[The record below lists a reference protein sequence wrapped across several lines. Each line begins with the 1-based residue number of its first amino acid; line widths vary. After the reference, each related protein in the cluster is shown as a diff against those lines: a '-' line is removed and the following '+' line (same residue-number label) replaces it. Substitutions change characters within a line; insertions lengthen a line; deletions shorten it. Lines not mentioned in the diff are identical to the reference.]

1 MWSHGTIAYIWS
13 SWFGLQTQL
22 NLGPKADALPTEL
35 PYLMGLLDWIILWEG
50 IIVPLDL
57 HFVVYPGG
65 AGVEEVS
72 LVYPGT
78 LYYPGR
84 GRWAGVEEG
93 GSVEEGAGVEEL
105 RSSTPAPLG

>member
-57 HFVVYPGG
+57 YFVIYPGG

-72 LVYPGT
+72 LVYP
-78 LYYPGR
+78 
-84 GRWAGVEEG
+84 
-93 GSVEEGAGVEEL
+93 S
-105 RSSTPAPLG
+105 SSTPATP